1 MQSLAAISP
10 VLNVNNINRL
20 LQGLLVTA
28 RIAIIAVVLSIVIGI
43 IVGVIMTSKNKVIK
57 LLTYLYLEIVR
68 IIPILVL
75 LFIMYFGVSKALNV
89 HLDGEFVSI
98 VVFTFWGAAE
108 MGDIVR
114 GALTSIPKHQE
125 ESARSLGLSK
135 IQIYRYIL
143 IPQAVRRMLP
153 GAINLCTRI
162 IKTTSLLILVG
173 VVEVIKVGQQII
185 ERSIL
190 QEPKASFWIYGLIF
204 ILYFILCY
212 PLSLISR
219 KLEKKW
225 ES

>member
-1 MQSLAAISP
+1 MQNLGAISP
-10 VLNVNNINRL
+10 VLNSNNISRL
-20 LQGLLVTA
+20 LEGLLVTA
-28 RIAIIAVVLSIVIGI
+28 RIALIAVILSVLIGI
-43 IVGVIMTSKNKVIK
+43 VVGIIMTSKNKIVRFT
-57 LLTYLYLEIVR
+57 TYLYLEVVR

-89 HLDGEFVSI
+89 HLNGEFVSI
-98 VVFTFWGAAE
+98 VVFTFWGVAE

-125 ESARSLGLSK
+125 ESSISLGLSK
-135 IQIYRYIL
+135 IQMYRYIL
-143 IPQAVRRMLP
+143 IPQAIRRMLP

-190 QEPKASFWIYGLIF
+190 TEPKASFWIYGLIF

-212 PLSLISR
+212 PLSIISR
-219 KLEKKW
+219 RLEKKW
-225 ES
+225 AD

>member
-43 IVGVIMTSKNKVIK
+43 VVGVIMTSKNKVIK